1 MPTLPAWRGTPF
13 QIGLAIILVAVAAAI
28 PLFLKAQIATLFT
41 PGESLTVHFAADRVL
56 DTYRT
61 DAKVAGVP
69 VGKVTAVAPEPG
81 GAAVTVKISDDA
93 YTALGSAPAA
103 AIRPTTLLGG
113 RYYVDLIPG
122 GLPGDPDGDI
132 PRARTRLPVELE
144 QVAAALQPS
153 ARLGAQHAVAALDA
167 TLTSGGDTALR
178 QLLAH
183 APSTLPPVGGV
194 LTGLRGEH
202 PATDLPDLVGNLES
216 TARVLTDRQGQL
228 AGTVTDLDA
237 VGGVF
242 DRRATDVAAALSTLP
257 ATLDSANTGLD
268 ALDITMHKL
277 RDTAGPA
284 RDIVAPLHRLLD
296 KADPVLD
303 DARPLVSDLR
313 TVLGDARPTVDD
325 LVPAADDLTDMS
337 ENLSGPVLDRI
348 NGPIR
353 QTVFSPF
360 AGAGP
365 YAGNG
370 ADFPFYKA
378 VGYMASNLNRSAR
391 YTDPNGAVVS
401 LQFGAGPGSLA
412 GLPVS
417 LVQMF
422 EHLTQTAPAPPRPA
436 LPTPALP
443 TPALSGPVLPGA
455 GR

>member
-1 MPTLPAWRGTPF
+1 MPSIPAWRGTPF
-13 QIGLAIILVAVAAAI
+13 QIGLAIILVAAAAAV
-28 PLFLKAQIATLFT
+28 PLFLKAQIATLLA
-41 PGESLTVHFAADRVL
+41 PGGSLTVHFAADREL

-69 VGKVTAVAPEPG
+69 VGKVISVRPGSDG
-81 GAAVTVKISDDA
+81 GAEVTVKISEDA

-122 GLPGDPDGDI
+122 GLPGAPDGDI
-132 PRARTRLPVELE
+132 PRPRTRLPVEVE

-153 ARLGAQHAVAALDA
+153 ARIGGQHAVAALDD
-167 TLTSGGDTALR
+167 TLSSGGDTALR
-178 QLLAH
+178 ELLAH

-194 LTGLRGEH
+194 LQGLRGEH
-202 PATDLPDLVGNLES
+202 PDSDLPDLVGNLEA

-228 AGTVTDLDA
+228 AGTLTDLDTT
-237 VGGVF
+237 GGVL
-242 DRRATDVAAALSTLP
+242 DRRADDVAAALDTLP
-257 ATLDSANTGLD
+257 STLDSANTGLD
-268 ALDITMHKL
+268 ALDTTMRKL
-277 RDTAGPA
+277 RETAGPA
-284 RDIVAPLHRLLD
+284 RDIVGPLRRLLD
-296 KADPVLD
+296 KADPVLS
-303 DARPLVSDLR
+303 DARPVVSDLR
-313 TVLGDARPTVDD
+313 SVLRDARPTIDD
-325 LVPAADDLTDMS
+325 LVPAADDLTEMS
-337 ENLSGPVLDRI
+337 DNLSGAVLDRI

-360 AGAGP
+360 VGSGP
-365 YAGNG
+365 YAGDG

-417 LVQMF
+417 VVQMF
-422 EHLTQTAPAPPRPA
+422 EHLAQSAPPPPRPA
-436 LPTPALP
+436 LP
-443 TPALSGPVLPGA
+443 LPGA
-455 GR
+455 GRPLPGAGR